1 LGSFYQHVPR
11 HEEATR
17 SEQTRFR
24 KIYNGGNVP
33 APHIPTP
40 LDQLGHRR
48 FSFYPAIVNIEHN
61 EWLFRRSDWDEIE
74 VMNTKTHEEIW
85 IPRRFLGGIASA
97 EEPVVI
103 VGLVK
108 ELEYREGVIVPLVRR
123 VIEMPRAVNDGVSQP
138 VRPPAP
144 AGPQRLAPV
153 VGIRIA
159 DERPISSNR
168 GWFPKVAFG
177 LLVCVVGLA
186 IFREGPYSARARFF
200 AGTPAVPLPFTAT
213 DDYFS
218 IVNRIR
224 RPTADDVRTSS
235 EGGEIHLLRYPDRGY
250 VLVVSG
256 PDRDQ
261 ARYIGAIGRSGRV
274 IHSIALPDGSD
285 SRALLARLVQR

>member
-1 LGSFYQHVPR
+1 M
-11 HEEATR
+11 
-17 SEQTRFR
+17 
-24 KIYNGGNVP
+24 P

-74 VMNTKTHEEIW
+74 VMNTKTYEELW

-108 ELEYREGVIVPLVRR
+108 ELEYREGAIVPLVRR
-123 VIEMPRAVNDGVSQP
+123 VIEMPRAVNDGMTDALRVTS
-138 VRPPAP
+138 AP
-144 AGPQRLAPV
+144 LHPGRLAPV
-153 VGIRIA
+153 VGIRTESDHHPA
-159 DERPISSNR
+159 KGR
-168 GWFPKVAFG
+168 GVLPKVAFG

-186 IFREGPYSARARFF
+186 LFRDGPFSTRARFF
-200 AGTPAVPLPFTAT
+200 ATAPRLPLPFTAN

-218 IVNRIR
+218 IVNRIG
-224 RPTADDVRTSS
+224 RPSTDTVRPAAA
-235 EGGEIHLLRYPDRGY
+235 GGEIHLLRYPDRGF
-250 VLVVSG
+250 VLVVYG

-261 ARYIGAIGRSGRV
+261 ARYVGAVGRGGRV
-274 IHSIALPDGSD
+274 IHSVALPGGSD
-285 SRALLARLVQR
+285 SSALLAQLLAR